1 MISQTLACFIN
12 HIGIMCG
19 HGHGD
24 AVKVSLSK
32 LSSVVV
38 VAELVKIVLKIFP
51 FHFVVNAMKF
61 FRTLYHC
68 MICD

>member
-1 MISQTLACFIN
+1 
-12 HIGIMCG
+12 MCG

-61 FRTLYHC
+61 FRTLYHY